1 MPKCVVPWCQICG
14 AVVPNMWCRGDKNVV
29 PAGAVGAEI
38 IIIFYKIYQLFL
50 LVCSYKTFLSLI
62 GDIK

>member
-14 AVVPNMWCRGDKNVV
+14 AVVPNVWCRGAKYVV

-38 IIIFYKIYQLFL
+38 
-50 LVCSYKTFLSLI
+50 SLKS
-62 GDIK
+62 G